1 MNGQIDGVHMLVGLV
16 ALAFGFCA
24 GFAQGYLTRKST
36 ERGAEDC
43 KGCEGCSGCGDYDM
57 SMGAIV

>member
-16 ALAFGFCA
+16 ALALGFCA

-43 KGCEGCSGCGDYDM
+43 KGCEG
-57 SMGAIV
+57 